1 MRSRFRYLDQ
11 GQCSWIRDWWRA
23 MQPPTTEDKDVPFD
37 LRALGRADRAKCK
50 RCTSLEELELELAPN
65 LLAAHFAAPA
75 QEQETWLQKCLQ
87 GNYDALFLLAGVLVH
102 VTDDLHENPK
112 LAGRSLVFCLG
123 NAQLKAGYTSLTTA
137 FNSGSLST
145 TLIPGS
151 GGGVLGPLNEGTYA
165 LSIVQPYTYGSN
177 SNYTFSIYD
186 PAPTIS
192 SVTAVLNNTSQACTA
207 NLNCQLVI
215 NGSGLVYGT
224 TYTIIE
230 TGTTLVKS
238 VYPATPVP
246 WTTVTTS
253 AFSVATAGTY
263 TYALT
268 CGGVESGFA
277 TVNVQ

>member
-75 QEQETWLQKCLQ
+75 QEQEIWLQKWLQ

-123 NAQLKAGYTSLTTA
+123 NAQLKAGDTPAMSELRFKRLLRATDSEDFFRQTRRAVQLSKGKADVAVLAYDLLAWSIERDQHESASKPRESLKFRWARDYYLTTKEQ
-137 FNSGSLST
+137 SSS
-145 TLIPGS
+145 S
-151 GGGVLGPLNEGTYA
+151 
-165 LSIVQPYTYGSN
+165 SN
-177 SNYTFSIYD
+177 
-186 PAPTIS
+186 
-192 SVTAVLNNTSQACTA
+192 
-207 NLNCQLVI
+207 
-215 NGSGLVYGT
+215 
-224 TYTIIE
+224 
-230 TGTTLVKS
+230 
-238 VYPATPVP
+238 
-246 WTTVTTS
+246 TTS
-253 AFSVATAGTY
+253 DNASE
-263 TYALT
+263 L
-268 CGGVESGFA
+268 
-277 TVNVQ
+277 